1 MTISTS
7 VWSAQHPNAGRNMQ
21 QRRMD
26 SFKLTKKY
34 LIATILQQ
42 WMDELIFAE
51 ARCVQQLKKKIL
63 NIEKFQKGHRKIK
76 RKKKK

>member
-1 MTISTS
+1 
-7 VWSAQHPNAGRNMQ
+7 
-21 QRRMD
+21 MD

-63 NIEKFQKGHRKIK
+63 NIEKFQKGHRKIQ
-76 RKKKK
+76 RKKKKEKGKCNGMLRHSLATLEGE